1 MGLGGWS
8 CAGHGA
14 VGREV
19 LGEGLSTGALW
30 CWSRCVCGLPVALQ
44 LQGWDV
50 QDKCPQGIGR
60 GQWSCWAEGWFSKEM
75 TPELFLLSKLKNVHA
90 EGSCGV

>member
-1 MGLGGWS
+1 MWVAGGPAAARLG
-8 CAGHGA
+8 CAG
-14 VGREV
+14 
-19 LGEGLSTGALW
+19 
-30 CWSRCVCGLPVALQ
+30 Q
-44 LQGWDV
+44 

-75 TPELFLLSKLKNVHA
+75 TPELFLLSRLKNVHA